1 MEKNNKTKIVA
12 VISSL
17 ILLLLV
23 IGASFA
29 YFGSFETNLNNNVA
43 VNIITASPGNAT
55 FISNATFL
63 DLNVSASKMDLMN
76 SDDNTPAL
84 TNEANLIISL
94 TSGSDSLKTTC
105 TYDII
110 YEYDYNSKVY
120 GTGEEVVTSGA
131 TKEITLEVKGNG
143 GTNNYSEE
151 KNFNYDSLWTAKDD
165 TNKKGPKKVLVSSV
179 TIENSSAN
187 TPTVQNFTFTG
198 RYYNLSLN
206 QKQLINKSFTGK
218 IYAESKGCVT
228 KEDTRAF
235 KTILAKNGGEGS
247 IIKLPD
253 SAFTSVTTA
262 SDKGLYKAEDDL
274 GTSYYFRGAV
284 NNNWVKFGKY
294 LQDVIAYKGYY
305 STTSSHYEIYDT
317 LEKCN
322 SASMYNVNCTK
333 VTYGLS
339 GDDMYWRI
347 IRING
352 DGSIRMIYT
361 GTTDPKKDTSVTG
374 SNGVYMTG
382 DGTQIGE
389 SAFNTNYEKT
399 EHVGYQYI
407 EGQQHGYGECN
418 ESSAS
423 CTVNG
428 NTVYNS
434 KIKQAIDN
442 WYVGTTLKD
451 NPLISQDQIFCND
464 RTVSTSEVN
473 YSTTNYTT
481 LTIWNSTE
489 EYYYGAYGRVQKS
502 KSPILTCPT
511 ESDKFTSK
519 KSSLGN
525 KALTYPVGLI
535 TADEVAMAGGVFYPE
550 DNNTYYLYTNQVYYL
565 GSSSMYNSNYNCA
578 IEFTVYS
585 SGALYGSSVNGL
597 SGIRPVISLS
607 SEVKFSGDGTYN
619 NPYIVN

>member
-253 SAFTSVTTA
+253 SAFASVTSA
-262 SDKGLYKAEDDL
+262 SDKGVYKAEDDL

-305 STTSSHYEIYDT
+305 STTSSNYEIYDT

-352 DGSIRMIYT
+352 DGSIRMIYS
-361 GTTDPKKDTSVTG
+361 GTKDPKKDTSVTG

-382 DGTQIGE
+382 DGTQIVE

-418 ESSAS
+418 GSSAS

-489 EYYYGAYGRVQKS
+489 EYYYGAYGRVRKS

-550 DNNTYYLYTNQVYYL
+550 DNNTYYLYTNRVYYL
-565 GSSSMYNSNYNCA
+565 GSSSMYDSNFNCA
-578 IEFTVYS
+578 IEFTVNS
-585 SGALYGSSVNGL
+585 SGALYGASVNIL

-607 SEVKFSGDGTYN
+607 SETKFSGDGTYN
-619 NPYIVN
+619 NPYTVN

>member
-120 GTGEEVVTSGA
+120 GAGEEVVTSGA

-151 KNFNYDSLWTAKDD
+151 KNFNYDSSWTAKDD

-179 TIENSSAN
+179 IIENSSAN

-228 KEDTRAF
+228 K
-235 KTILAKNGGEGS
+235 
-247 IIKLPD
+247 
-253 SAFTSVTTA
+253 
-262 SDKGLYKAEDDL
+262 
-274 GTSYYFRGAV
+274 
-284 NNNWVKFGKY
+284 
-294 LQDVIAYKGYY
+294 
-305 STTSSHYEIYDT
+305 
-317 LEKCN
+317 
-322 SASMYNVNCTK
+322 
-333 VTYGLS
+333 
-339 GDDMYWRI
+339 
-347 IRING
+347 
-352 DGSIRMIYT
+352 
-361 GTTDPKKDTSVTG
+361 
-374 SNGVYMTG
+374 
-382 DGTQIGE
+382 
-389 SAFNTNYEKT
+389 
-399 EHVGYQYI
+399 
-407 EGQQHGYGECN
+407 
-418 ESSAS
+418 
-423 CTVNG
+423 
-428 NTVYNS
+428 
-434 KIKQAIDN
+434 
-442 WYVGTTLKD
+442 
-451 NPLISQDQIFCND
+451 
-464 RTVSTSEVN
+464 
-473 YSTTNYTT
+473 
-481 LTIWNSTE
+481 
-489 EYYYGAYGRVQKS
+489 
-502 KSPILTCPT
+502 
-511 ESDKFTSK
+511 
-519 KSSLGN
+519 
-525 KALTYPVGLI
+525 
-535 TADEVAMAGGVFYPE
+535 
-550 DNNTYYLYTNQVYYL
+550 
-565 GSSSMYNSNYNCA
+565 
-578 IEFTVYS
+578 
-585 SGALYGSSVNGL
+585 
-597 SGIRPVISLS
+597 
-607 SEVKFSGDGTYN
+607 
-619 NPYIVN
+619 

>member
-120 GTGEEVVTSGA
+120 GQGEEVVTSGA

-151 KNFNYDSLWTAKDD
+151 KNFNYDSLWTSKDD

-253 SAFTSVTTA
+253 SAFASVTSA
-262 SDKGLYKAEDDL
+262 SDKGVYKAEDDL

-305 STTSSHYEIYDT
+305 STTSSNYEIYDT

-352 DGSIRMIYT
+352 DGSIRMIYS
-361 GTTDPKKDTSVTG
+361 GTKDPKKDTSVTG

-382 DGTQIGE
+382 DGTQIVE

-418 ESSAS
+418 GSSAS

-489 EYYYGAYGRVQKS
+489 EYYYGAYGRVRKS

-550 DNNTYYLYTNQVYYL
+550 DNNTYYLYTNRVYYL
-565 GSSSMYNSNYNCA
+565 GSSSMYDSNFNCA
-578 IEFTVYS
+578 IEFTVNS
-585 SGALYGSSVNGL
+585 SGALYGASVNGL

>member
-120 GTGEEVVTSGA
+120 GAGEEVVTSGA

-151 KNFNYDSLWTAKDD
+151 KNFNYDSSWTAKDD

-228 KEDTRAF
+228 KEKTLAYQ
-235 KTILAKNGGEGS
+235 TILAKNIINEG
-247 IIKLPD
+247 KPD
-253 SAFTSVTTA
+253 FTQVATTNE
-262 SDKGLYKAEDDL
+262 GMYMAEDDL

-284 NNNWVKFGKY
+284 DNNWVKFG
-294 LQDVIAYKGYY
+294 QD
-305 STTSSHYEIYDT
+305 
-317 LEKCN
+317 
-322 SASMYNVNCTK
+322 
-333 VTYGLS
+333 
-339 GDDMYWRI
+339 GDGKDIYWRI

-361 GTTDPKKDTSVTG
+361 GITPPTEEQKVK
-374 SNGVYMTG
+374 MTG
-382 DGTQIGE
+382 EGTQIGV
-389 SAFNTNYEKT
+389 SFYAVSSGNYSNKPWY
-399 EHVGYQYI
+399 VGYMYTSGKQFGI
-407 EGQQHGYGECN
+407 TK
-418 ESSAS
+418 ESN
-423 CTVNG
+423 V
-428 NTVYNS
+428 
-434 KIKQAIDN
+434 KLFIDN
-442 WYVGTTLKD
+442 WYKNTTMETDDAVKKLV
-451 NPLISQDQIFCND
+451 SDQIFCND
-464 RTVSTSEVN
+464 RSIGDTSLETLVSNGDYVYNGQRRDNSPSLKCNNILDRFTVSEN
-473 YSTTNYTT
+473 N
-481 LTIWNSTE
+481 
-489 EYYYGAYGRVQKS
+489 
-502 KSPILTCPT
+502 
-511 ESDKFTSK
+511 
-519 KSSLGN
+519 GN
-525 KALTYPVGLI
+525 GALTYPVGLI
-535 TADEVAMAGGVFYPE
+535 TSDEVDF
-550 DNNTYYLYTNQVYYL
+550 
-565 GSSSMYNSNYNCA
+565 
-578 IEFTVYS
+578 
-585 SGALYGSSVNGL
+585 SGAEPYSNNYFLVTGLNYWTMTPWGFHKIVYMIIVGSGGL
-597 SGIRPVISLS
+597 CGHTMTSDGNTQGELGVRPVINISADAS
-607 SEVKFSGDGTYN
+607 ISGDGTWN
-619 NPYIVN
+619 NPYIFN